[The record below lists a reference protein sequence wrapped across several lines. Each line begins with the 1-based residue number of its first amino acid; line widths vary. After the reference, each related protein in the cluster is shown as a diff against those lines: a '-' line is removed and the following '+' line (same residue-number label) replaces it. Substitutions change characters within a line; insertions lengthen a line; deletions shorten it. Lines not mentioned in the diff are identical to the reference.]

1 MPNTDEYI
9 GVVISDVARLL
20 RTEFDRRV
28 RRLGITRAQWLVL
41 TRLHRHP
48 GASLSELAEMM
59 EVEKATAGRMIDRLV
74 ANGWVARRTQ
84 RDDRRVKR
92 VYLTPEA
99 ERVHKRIW
107 RVAEAT
113 VEDALTGLS
122 AQESRQLMTLLQ
134 RVKKTLVSA
143 VDAAPPGRAVVAGRQ
158 TCFAWRARSQREGRA
173 MSKRLRP
180 WALIGVPVLVLL
192 GALIVWLQGGRYAST
207 ENAFVKAD
215 ITQVAG
221 EVPGRIID
229 VRIRDHAVVAAGD
242 VLLRLD
248 PATYQLALAK
258 AEAETDSARAAV
270 EQLKVSLREIRAEA
284 TEAENKLSY
293 LQTQAKR
300 HRDLSGRGVTSAAR
314 VEQANSEE
322 QEGQDRLA
330 VLHQRI
336 ARVEAALGGNP
347 DRPTDQY
354 AAVREKQ
361 AMRDRAALDLAYT
374 EIKAPRAGVVVNFKL
389 QLGEQVKAQTP
400 LFALVTDR
408 RPWLEAN
415 FKETDLTHVTVGQ
428 KAKVILDMH
437 PDITWDAEVESISPA
452 TGAEFAIL
460 PAQNASGNWVKVVQR
475 LPVRLRL
482 MERPGEPPLRAGM
495 TAYVS
500 IDTGRTRN
508 LSSIFGS
515 GAAVAARPDPQETTK
530 AE

>member
-1 MPNTDEYI
+1 M
-9 GVVISDVARLL
+9 
-20 RTEFDRRV
+20 
-28 RRLGITRAQWLVL
+28 
-41 TRLHRHP
+41 
-48 GASLSELAEMM
+48 
-59 EVEKATAGRMIDRLV
+59 
-74 ANGWVARRTQ
+74 
-84 RDDRRVKR
+84 
-92 VYLTPEA
+92 
-99 ERVHKRIW
+99 
-107 RVAEAT
+107 
-113 VEDALTGLS
+113 
-122 AQESRQLMTLLQ
+122 SR
-134 RVKKTLVSA
+134 
-143 VDAAPPGRAVVAGRQ
+143 
-158 TCFAWRARSQREGRA
+158 
-173 MSKRLRP
+173 RLRP

-229 VRIRDHAVVAAGD
+229 LRIRDHAVVAAGD

-248 PATYQLALAK
+248 PSTYQLALAK

-284 TEAENKLSY
+284 TEAENKLAY
-293 LQTQAKR
+293 LQIQAKR
-300 HRDLSGRGVTSAAR
+300 HRDLSGRGVTSATR

-361 AMRDRAALDLAYT
+361 ALRDRAVLDLAYT
-374 EIKAPRAGVVVNFKL
+374 VIKAPRAGVVVNFRL

-400 LFALVTDR
+400 LFAIVTDR

-415 FKETDLTHVTVGQ
+415 FKETDLTHVAVGQ

-437 PDITWDAEVESISPA
+437 PDINWDAEVESISPA

-482 MERPGEPPLRAGM
+482 IERPGEPPLRAGM

-500 IDTGRTRN
+500 VDTGRTRN
-508 LSSIFGS
+508 LSSIFGN
-515 GAAVAARPDPQETTK
+515 GAAVAARPALQETTK